1 MTCAF
6 TYVTVS
12 RRDEQHRVI
21 NAEPYHHEK
30 QATDR
35 KFTGRRTQAA
45 FIIELQLGG
54 GQTVV
59 LDTQHDADYMFSQV
73 HLP

>member
-12 RRDEQHRVI
+12 RREKHHRFI
-21 NAEPYHHEK
+21 NAESYHHEK
-30 QATDR
+30 QAADG
-35 KFTGRRTQAA
+35 KFTGRRTRAA